1 MIQSTAIRFAVA
13 AVAASLLVAGCGGH
27 KTTTTTT
34 TQVTSGPANAMQTTA
49 PQTGAMM
56 QNGMAAVPADI
67 NCGAVKPVWVNMK
80 SKAYHE
86 AGDPYYGKT
95 KNGKYMCPS
104 AAVSA
109 GYHAAGSMHGA
120 NGYSKHGRHR
130 GMSNGAMMNASPMPA
145 GEVTSSP

>member
-1 MIQSTAIRFAVA
+1 MIQSTVVRFAGSVA
-13 AVAASLLVAGCGGH
+13 LAALLLAGCGGH

-34 TQVTSGPANAMQTTA
+34 MQVTSGPNDAMATTA
-49 PQTGAMM
+49 PQGGPMM
-56 QNGMAAVPADI
+56 TNSMAAIPPDV

-95 KNGKYMCPS
+95 RNGKYMCPS

-109 GYHAAGSMHGA
+109 GYHAAGSMHGSSK
-120 NGYSKHGRHR
+120 YSRHGKHRTH
-130 GMSNGAMMNASPMPA
+130 NGAMMNAASPAPA
-145 GEVTSSP
+145 GEPTP